1 MRMFWVS
8 VFCNLQNVKNNE
20 KINPDIYAEEA
31 KGQDATFWTSLEVHI
46 QIPKYGRLILN
57 ESF

>member
-1 MRMFWVS
+1 MQKRLRGKMQHFG
-8 VFCNLQNVKNNE
+8 L
-20 KINPDIYAEEA
+20 P
-31 KGQDATFWTSLEVHI
+31 LEVHI